1 MFFERTIQSQI
12 IQDELSPPK
21 QNMRYRNRGLHTIM
35 DKGKHYLK
43 LFLDTSSIHGLN
55 HLVADKRHLFEII
68 LWFTIIL
75 LSGFGSLYLS
85 QMTWSRYQSSPT
97 VVSMDRDMFAWNTT
111 FPCVTVCPN
120 NYIDT
125 RKLEIFLRN
134 SKEENKTRLENFI
147 ISLANAS
154 YRNFESIPI
163 YPDISPDKY
172 IQLLVNLSVLFKPSL
187 TIGVSNVALSIV
199 PTITEMGLCYAVNSR
214 MAVYNSPEYRDA
226 NRWDIIND
234 DTKSLFIHPLD
245 GEVFA
250 QVMNISTSY
259 DVYIHGPQEVPDI
272 STKFQRSA
280 KGYYM
285 KLYVTALT
293 VYTSPEAAKLSVNQ
307 RRCRF
312 PHENNLKHNSIYTY
326 TMCRMECR
334 IRLCLKYCRCIPH
347 FYRRI
352 GDEQLCDVEGLHCL
366 SKYKD
371 ELYRLQDSSGKKVM
385 CGCYPLCDD
394 VNYVLQS
401 NPVIELT
408 DDLMISNRRRLWPPE
423 TQEALEMRFR
433 PFVRSLRVVGKSGIG
448 KIVKEALQEWF
459 LGTNLQWGMVTYPR
473 MRYRRDI
480 IFGFTDVLVAVG
492 GMAGLFLGCSVLS
505 FMEIVYFLT
514 LRLFCYA
521 QTSK

>member
-1 MFFERTIQSQI
+1 MIPERTFQAQI
-12 IQDELSPPK
+12 IEDDLKRTPK
-21 QNMRYRNRGLHTIM
+21 KLFFKPRKNIFQHVLV
-35 DKGKHYLK
+35 DKAKNYLK
-43 LFLDTSSIHGLN
+43 LFFETSSIHGLN
-55 HLVADKRHLFEII
+55 HLVSSRRHFLEII
-68 LWFTIIL
+68 LWFTIIF

-85 QMTWSRYQSSPT
+85 QVTWSRYQSSPT

-120 NYIDT
+120 NYIDKK
-125 RKLEIFLRN
+125 KLEIFLRSSN
-134 SKEENKTRLENFI
+134 EPNKTKLENFV
-147 ISLANAS
+147 ISLSNTS
-154 YRNFESIPI
+154 YRNFENIPDYTGI
-163 YPDISPDKY
+163 TPDKY
-172 IQLLVNLSVLFKPSL
+172 IQLLMNLSAPFKPTL
-187 TIGVSNVALSIV
+187 TIGVSNVVLSIV
-199 PTITEMGLCYAVNSR
+199 PTVTEMGLCYAVNSR
-214 MAVYNSPEYRDA
+214 TAVYNSPEYRDA
-226 NRWDIIND
+226 NRWDTVKD
-234 DTKSLFIHPLD
+234 DKKSLFIHPLD

-272 STKFQRSA
+272 STKFQHSA
-280 KGYYM
+280 EGYYM

-293 VYTSPEAAKLSVNQ
+293 VYTSAEAAKLSVNQ

-334 IRLCLKYCRCIPH
+334 IRLCLKYCKCIPH
-347 FYRRI
+347 FYRKI
-352 GDEQLCDVEGLHCL
+352 
-366 SKYKD
+366 D
-371 ELYRLQDSSGKKVM
+371 ELYKLQDDSGKKVS

-401 NPVIELT
+401 N
-408 DDLMISNRRRLWPPE
+408 
-423 TQEALEMRFR
+423 
-433 PFVRSLRVVGKSGIG
+433 
-448 KIVKEALQEWF
+448 ALQEWF

-505 FMEIVYFLT
+505 FMEIVYFLS

-521 QTSK
+521 HTSK

>member
-1 MFFERTIQSQI
+1 MHRS
-12 IQDELSPPK
+12 DL
-21 QNMRYRNRGLHTIM
+21 G
-35 DKGKHYLK
+35 KGKHYLK
-43 LFLDTSSIHGLN
+43 LFLETSSIHGLN
-55 HLVADKRHLFEII
+55 HLVADRRHCFEII

-97 VVSMDRDMFAWNTT
+97 VVSMDRDINA
-111 FPCVTVCPN
+111 
-120 NYIDT
+120 
-125 RKLEIFLRN
+125 
-134 SKEENKTRLENFI
+134 KEENKTRLENFI

-154 YRNFESIPI
+154 YKNFESIPI

-172 IQLLVNLSVLFKPSL
+172 IQLLVNLSVPFKPSL

-214 MAVYNSPEYRDA
+214 MAIYNSPEYRDA

-259 DVYIHGPQEVPDI
+259 DVRLFTSMVPQEVPDI
-272 STKFQRSA
+272 STKFQHSA
-280 KGYYM
+280 QGYYM

-293 VYTSPEAAKLSVNQ
+293 VYTSPEAAKLSINQ

-334 IRLCLKYCRCIPH
+334 IRLCLKYCHCIPH

-371 ELYRLQDSSGKKVM
+371 ELYKLQDSSGKKVM

-401 NPVIELT
+401 N
-408 DDLMISNRRRLWPPE
+408 
-423 TQEALEMRFR
+423 
-433 PFVRSLRVVGKSGIG
+433 
-448 KIVKEALQEWF
+448 ALQEWF